1 MAESIEDPGPN
12 ANATH
17 LASVLAIVAEAIISV
32 AADHRII
39 FFNQGA
45 ERIFGYDASEVL
57 GRPLNLLLPERFRGV
72 HDAHVEGFARSSIT
86 ARQMGERL
94 EVRALRRNGEE
105 FPAEASIA
113 KQDGPE
119 GLVLTVV
126 LRDVTEQRRTQAEL
140 ENRERQLSEAQKIAR
155 LGSWEWEPDRD
166 VATWSTELY
175 RIYGLDP
182 DAPLDFEGLMAFVH
196 PADRSMVQ
204 ERVQRAI
211 ETGEPFEF
219 RHRIV
224 REDGEVRWLQAR
236 GEVVEDEEGV
246 PVRLTGTAQDITDLH
261 EATMQARRLAVEQ
274 AARATAET
282 SERRME
288 FLARASA
295 ALASSLDYETTLA
308 TVARLAV
315 PEMADWCAVDLVEE
329 GGTIRRLSVEHED
342 PAKVQ
347 LVKELSER
355 FPPAPDAPTGAPNVI
370 RTGKSELVQDVPDSL
385 LVEAAPDA
393 EYLRIL
399 RKLGLRSYVI
409 APLAARGRVFGAITF
424 VQAESGR
431 RFDRE
436 DCLLVEDLAVRAAIA
451 IDNARLVR
459 ELERA
464 LQTKS
469 DFMATMSHELR
480 TPLNAI
486 IGYTELLED
495 GIPEEIP
502 ESARQHAHR
511 IGLAAQ
517 HLLQLIDE
525 ILTFSRIQ
533 ADRELVEMNP
543 LFVKSLLSEVDAI
556 IGPLAQEKGL
566 DFRMTAD
573 DVPDQV
579 LTDTRKVRQV
589 LLNLLGNAVKFTE
602 EGTVGLAV
610 AREGDTLLLRVTD
623 SGPGIPASEHRR
635 LFEPFWQGDQS
646 RTRKLG
652 GAGLGLAISERLA
665 RLLGG
670 DITVES
676 APGAGSTFTF
686 RLPIQ

>member
-1 MAESIEDPGPN
+1 
-12 ANATH
+12 
-17 LASVLAIVAEAIISV
+17 
-32 AADHRII
+32 
-39 FFNQGA
+39 
-45 ERIFGYDASEVL
+45 
-57 GRPLNLLLPERFRGV
+57 
-72 HDAHVEGFARSSIT
+72 
-86 ARQMGERL
+86 
-94 EVRALRRNGEE
+94 
-105 FPAEASIA
+105 
-113 KQDGPE
+113 
-119 GLVLTVV
+119 
-126 LRDVTEQRRTQAEL
+126 
-140 ENRERQLSEAQKIAR
+140 
-155 LGSWEWEPDRD
+155 
-166 VATWSTELY
+166 
-175 RIYGLDP
+175 
-182 DAPLDFEGLMAFVH
+182 
-196 PADRSMVQ
+196 
-204 ERVQRAI
+204 
-211 ETGEPFEF
+211 
-219 RHRIV
+219 
-224 REDGEVRWLQAR
+224 
-236 GEVVEDEEGV
+236 
-246 PVRLTGTAQDITDLH
+246 
-261 EATMQARRLAVEQ
+261 MQARRLAVEQ
-274 AARATAET
+274 AARETAET
-282 SERRME
+282 SERRMA
-288 FLARASA
+288 FLARSSA

-315 PEMADWCAVDLVEE
+315 PEMSDWCAVDLVEE

-355 FPPAPDAPTGAPNVI
+355 YPPAPDAATGAPNVI

-393 EYLRIL
+393 EHLRIL
-399 RKLGLRSYVI
+399 RELGLRSYVI
-409 APLAARGRVFGAITF
+409 APLAARDRVFGAITF

-464 LQTKS
+464 LQAKS

-495 GIPEEIP
+495 GIPVEIP
-502 ESARQHAHR
+502 EAARQHAHR

-525 ILTFSRIQ
+525 ILTFARIQ

-543 LFVKSLLSEVDAI
+543 LYVKSLLSEIEAI
-556 IGPLAQEKGL
+556 IGPLAREKGL
-566 DFRMTAD
+566 HFRMTAD

-579 LTDTRKVRQV
+579 LTDTRKVRQI

-602 EGTVGLAV
+602 EGTVSLAV
-610 AREGDTLLLRVTD
+610 ARRGDTLLLRVTD

-652 GAGLGLAISERLA
+652 GAGLGLAISDRLA

-670 DITVES
+670 EITVES